1 MSISSEE
8 DVASKASR
16 SPSRLLF
23 DEDDSS
29 SEHSNTSGPRRRCS
43 FVSNSDQPNVMDIR
57 SNYPDSVCGRSY
69 DLSICSDDGDIMSSN
84 TQQTDDLALEKM
96 GMFEIALSAGLK
108 KNAADNDIL
117 SRSDSGHASTNT
129 AATTGRLMTKLSR
142 SFSSMK
148 RRSSAPGAVSPP
160 GESCAAK
167 KIKATPQR
175 KAYIRRYVQA
185 AGLFALISTVVGSF
199 LLLELSDIDPSSII
213 SRFAAKTSSIL
224 ENLVTSSLGPAATEE
239 ETNIYQG
246 PEELGEKRMMTQEE
260 VPSVNEMIP
269 PQDLPMN
276 NHEYDKMFIQ
286 AFRNHQKLSHRI
298 DDDPMRQRMM
308 MRTSQK
314 HESNVFNHNEIDPGV
329 DTSSGLRRR
338 REWGDDGIVGDLM
351 NNGYAA

>member
-1 MSISSEE
+1 MKAMQQQPMSISSEE

-29 SEHSNTSGPRRRCS
+29 SEHSSTSARRRCS
-43 FVSNSDQPNVMDIR
+43 FVSNSDRPNVMDIR

-69 DLSICSDDGDIMSSN
+69 DLSICSDDGDMSSN
-84 TQQTDDLALEKM
+84 TLQTDDLALERM

-108 KNAADNDIL
+108 KNATDNDV

-142 SFSSMK
+142 SFSSTK
-148 RRSSAPGAVSPP
+148 RRSSAPGLVLPTSGYAVSPP
-160 GESCAAK
+160 GETLGDNDYSAAK

-175 KAYIRRYVQA
+175 KAYRYVQA
-185 AGLFALISTVVGSF
+185 AGLFALISTLVGSF

-239 ETNIYQG
+239 ETKRYQG
-246 PEELGEKRMMTQEE
+246 PEELGEKRMMTQEV

-269 PQDLPMN
+269 PQELPIN
-276 NHEYDKMFIQ
+276 TKHEYDKMFIQ
-286 AFRNHQKLSHRI
+286 AFRNHQNCHIGL
-298 DDDPMRQRMM
+298 MM
-308 MRTSQK
+308 T
-314 HESNVFNHNEIDPGV
+314 
-329 DTSSGLRRR
+329 LCA
-338 REWGDDGIVGDLM
+338 RE
-351 NNGYAA
+351 

>member
-1 MSISSEE
+1 MSSISSEE

-29 SEHSNTSGPRRRCS
+29 SEHSSTSGPRRRCS
-43 FVSNSDQPNVMDIR
+43 FVSNSDRPNVMDIR

-84 TQQTDDLALEKM
+84 TLQTDDALEKM

-142 SFSSMK
+142 SFSSTK
-148 RRSSAPGAVSPP
+148 RRSSAPGGYAVSPP
-160 GESCAAK
+160 GETLGDSAAK

-185 AGLFALISTVVGSF
+185 AGLFALISTLVGSF

-224 ENLVTSSLGPAATEE
+224 ENLVTSSLGPAAKEE
-239 ETNIYQG
+239 ETKRYQG

-308 MRTSQK
+308 MQKSRK

-338 REWGDDGIVGDLM
+338 RE
-351 NNGYAA
+351 

>member
-8 DVASKASR
+8 DVAPKVSL

-29 SEHSNTSGPRRRCS
+29 SEPSTTSGPRRRCS
-43 FVSNSDQPNVMDIR
+43 FVSSNSDRPNVMDIR

-69 DLSICSDDGDIMSSN
+69 DLSICSDDGNIMSSN
-84 TQQTDDLALEKM
+84 TLNDLALEKV

-117 SRSDSGHASTNT
+117 SWSESGHASTKT
-129 AATTGRLMTKLSR
+129 AATTGRLMTKLSQ

-148 RRSSAPGAVSPP
+148 QGLELPTSGYAVSST
-160 GESCAAK
+160 GEILGDDDYSAVK

-175 KAYIRRYVQA
+175 KAYIRRCVQA
-185 AGLFALISTVVGSF
+185 AGLFALLSIIVGSF
-199 LLLELSDIDPSSII
+199 LLLEISDIDPSSII
-213 SRFAAKTSSIL
+213 SSLAAKTSSIL
-224 ENLVTSSLGPAATEE
+224 ENLVTSSSGPGPAATEE
-239 ETNIYQG
+239 ETKSYQG

-269 PQDLPMN
+269 PQDPPIN
-276 NHEYDKMFIQ
+276 TNHENDKMFIQ

-298 DDDPMRQRMM
+298 DDDHMRQRMM
-308 MRTSQK
+308 MQGSQN
-314 HESNVFNHNEIDPGV
+314 HESNVFNPNEIDPG

-338 REWGDDGIVGDLM
+338 LDKK
-351 NNGYAA
+351 

>member
-1 MSISSEE
+1 MSSISSEE

-29 SEHSNTSGPRRRCS
+29 SEHSSTSGPRRRCS
-43 FVSNSDQPNVMDIR
+43 FVSNSDRPNVMDIR

-69 DLSICSDDGDIMSSN
+69 DLSICSDDGDISN
-84 TQQTDDLALEKM
+84 TLQTDLEKM

-148 RRSSAPGAVSPP
+148 RRSSAPGGYAVSPP
-160 GESCAAK
+160 GESLGDND
-167 KIKATPQR
+167 KIKATPQS

-185 AGLFALISTVVGSF
+185 AGLFALISTLVGSF

-239 ETNIYQG
+239 ETKRYQG

-269 PQDLPMN
+269 PQDLPMI
-276 NHEYDKMFIQ
+276 NHEYDKMFIE

-308 MRTSQK
+308 VRTSQK
-314 HESNVFNHNEIDPGV
+314 HESNVFNYNEIDPGV

-338 REWGDDGIVGDLM
+338 RE
-351 NNGYAA
+351 

>member
-29 SEHSNTSGPRRRCS
+29 SEHSSTSGPRRRCS
-43 FVSNSDQPNVMDIR
+43 FVSNSDRTNVMDIR

-69 DLSICSDDGDIMSSN
+69 DLSICSDDGDMSSN
-84 TQQTDDLALEKM
+84 TLQTDDLALERM

-108 KNAADNDIL
+108 KNATDNDL

-142 SFSSMK
+142 SFSSTK
-148 RRSSAPGAVSPP
+148 RRSSAPGLVLPTSGYAVSPP
-160 GESCAAK
+160 GETLCDNDYSAAK

-175 KAYIRRYVQA
+175 KAYRYVQA
-185 AGLFALISTVVGSF
+185 AGLFALISTLVGSF

-213 SRFAAKTSSIL
+213 SRFAAKTSR
-224 ENLVTSSLGPAATEE
+224 LGPAATEE
-239 ETNIYQG
+239 ETKRYQG
-246 PEELGEKRMMTQEE
+246 AEELGEKRMMTQEV

-269 PQDLPMN
+269 PQELPIN
-276 NHEYDKMFIQ
+276 TKHEYDKMFIQ

-308 MRTSQK
+308 MQGSQK
-314 HESNVFNHNEIDPGV
+314 HESNVFNHNEIDPSV
-329 DTSSGLRRR
+329 DTSSGLRRGWTRMR
-338 REWGDDGIVGDLM
+338 R
-351 NNGYAA
+351 

>member
-8 DVASKASR
+8 DVASKVSR

-29 SEHSNTSGPRRRCS
+29 SEHSSTRGPRRRCS
-43 FVSNSDQPNVMDIR
+43 FVSNSDRPNVMDIR

-84 TQQTDDLALEKM
+84 TLQTDEVALEKM

-148 RRSSAPGAVSPP
+148 RRSSAPGCYAVSPP
-160 GESCAAK
+160 GESLGDK

-199 LLLELSDIDPSSII
+199 LLVELSDIDPSSII
-213 SRFAAKTSSIL
+213 SRFASKTSSIL
-224 ENLVTSSLGPAATEE
+224 ENVVTSSLGPAATEE
-239 ETNIYQG
+239 ETKGYQG
-246 PEELGEKRMMTQEE
+246 SEELGEKRMMTQEE

-269 PQDLPMN
+269 PQDIPMN
-276 NHEYDKMFIQ
+276 NHEYDKMFIE

-308 MRTSQK
+308 MQKSQK

-329 DTSSGLRRR
+329 DTSSGLRQR
-338 REWGDDGIVGDLM
+338 RE
-351 NNGYAA
+351 